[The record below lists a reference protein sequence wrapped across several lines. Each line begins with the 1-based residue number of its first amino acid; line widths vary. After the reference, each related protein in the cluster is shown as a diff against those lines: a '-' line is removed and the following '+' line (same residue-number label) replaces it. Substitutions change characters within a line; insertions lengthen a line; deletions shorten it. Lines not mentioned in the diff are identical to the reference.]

1 MGIAEKESFSVR
13 SFFMRWEWVL
23 VAFLIIVTVINSSI
37 SPHFLE
43 ARSLFDMTFNF
54 MEKSIVALIMTF
66 IIIMGQIDLSVAS
79 NMAMSSVIMGASY
92 QMGLNIWA
100 SVALGLAA
108 GTLGGCFNGL
118 IITRVKLHS
127 IIVTLATYSLYRGIA
142 YVILGDR
149 AVTNYP
155 PAFSFLGQGYIG
167 KSLLNVELAAFA
179 VLAVVFGLVLHKTR
193 FGRCLCAIG
202 NNELACRFS
211 GVPVDRIKAIIYTIS
226 GAISALAGILLTSRI
241 NTSRPNIALGFE
253 LEIITAVLLGG
264 VSIYGG
270 AGTMVG
276 VVLSLFLIGLTKHG
290 MSLVNIPSQVMS
302 VVIGCLLLVAILLP
316 KVMAR
321 LTRERM
327 S

>member
-1 MGIAEKESFSVR
+1 MGIGEKRPFSAR
-13 SFFMRWEWVL
+13 SLLMRWEWVL
-23 VAFLIIVTVINSSI
+23 VVFFVIVIVINSSI

-43 ARSLFDMTFNF
+43 ARSLFDMTFDF

-66 IIIMGQIDLSVAS
+66 VIIMGQIDLSVAS
-79 NMAMSSVIMGASY
+79 NMAMSSVIMGISY
-92 QMGLNIWA
+92 RMGLNIWT
-100 SVALGLAA
+100 SMALGLAA
-108 GTLGGCFNGL
+108 GTLGGAFNGL

-155 PAFSFLGQGYIG
+155 PAFSYLGQGYIG
-167 KSLLNVELAAFA
+167 NSLLNVELAAFA
-179 VLAVVFGLVLHKTR
+179 ILAILFGLVLHKTR
-193 FGRCLCAIG
+193 FGRCLYAIG
-202 NNELACRFS
+202 NNETACRFS
-211 GVPVDRIKAIIYTIS
+211 GIPVDGIKSIIYTIS
-226 GAISALAGILLTSRI
+226 GFISALAGILLTSRI

-276 VVLSLFLIGLTKHG
+276 VVLSLFLIGVAKYG

-316 KVMAR
+316 KVMVR
-321 LTRERM
+321 FTRERIT
-327 S
+327 

>member
-1 MGIAEKESFSVR
+1 
-13 SFFMRWEWVL
+13 
-23 VAFLIIVTVINSSI
+23 
-37 SPHFLE
+37 
-43 ARSLFDMTFNF
+43 
-54 MEKSIVALIMTF
+54 
-66 IIIMGQIDLSVAS
+66 
-79 NMAMSSVIMGASY
+79 MAMSSVIMGASY